1 MLVLSR
7 KSGDRIR
14 IGDEVVVTVVRVG
27 PNNVRLGIEA
37 PRTVNVVREELQV
50 SQPVERLES
59 SPTLP
64 TLV

>member
-1 MLVLSR
+1 MLVLAR

-27 PNNVRLGIEA
+27 PNSVRLGIEA
-37 PRTVNVVREELQV
+37 PRSVNVVREELQTAK
-50 SQPVERLES
+50 SSERLEGS
-59 SPTLP
+59 QTVP

>member
-1 MLVLSR
+1 MLVLAR

-27 PNNVRLGIEA
+27 SNSVRLGIEA
-37 PRTVNVVREELQV
+37 PRSVNVVRDELQV
-50 SQPVERLES
+50 AKSSERLEGS
-59 SPTLP
+59 QTIP